1 MTGIRTLGK
10 PITQEIIVMSRLAGF
25 FRDPKAV
32 SKALRI
38 AAAVIMMVA
47 QIIVICMG

>member
-1 MTGIRTLGK
+1 MLSKLG
-10 PITQEIIVMSRLAGF
+10 RF
-25 FRDPKAV
+25 FGDPKAV

-47 QIIVICMG
+47 QVISICMG

>member
-1 MTGIRTLGK
+1 
-10 PITQEIIVMSRLAGF
+10 MSRLAGF

-32 SKALRI
+32 SKVLRI

-47 QIIVICMG
+47 QLITISLG